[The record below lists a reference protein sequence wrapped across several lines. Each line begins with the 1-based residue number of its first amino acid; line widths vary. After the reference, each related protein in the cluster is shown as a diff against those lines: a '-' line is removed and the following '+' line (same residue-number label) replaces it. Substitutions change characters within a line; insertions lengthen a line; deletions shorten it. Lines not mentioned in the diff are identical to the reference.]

1 MLPCSMQCEAGL
13 VLPRIFNSDHLL
25 RNRID
30 RELAELLKDLT
41 DVLVRFRELFSS
53 VHKLVD
59 KRVFY
64 DIYRP
69 ILGGFHPEG
78 PVLAGVDAKMVEEHA
93 AAQLEMGLLKVE
105 EDGKVRTMAKGPSAG
120 QSTMIILFDM
130 FLGVVHGKNG
140 IVDGGSCPGS
150 GSGSGSGSGADSGSG
165 AESGSGAGSCVAPA
179 EDGEGEAGPFQREMI
194 NYMPAHHRQ
203 MVLDY
208 AAKIEAD
215 GSVRTYV
222 EGGGKARKK
231 APPLV
236 RDAYHKCIHALRQFR
251 AFHLGAPAPPLSP
264 HARCCGSC

>member
-105 EDGKVRTMAKGPSAG
+105 EDGKVRTVAKGPSAG

-150 GSGSGSGSGADSGSG
+150 GSGADSGSG
-165 AESGSGAGSCVAPA
+165 AESGSGAGSCAAPA

-203 MVLDY
+203 MVFDY

-222 EGGGKARKK
+222 EGGGKPRKK

-251 AFHLGAPAPPLSP
+251 AFHLGAPLSP
-264 HARCCGSC
+264 RARCCGPC